1 MWATS
6 ARRRSIWA
14 ATTMSDATTGGREDQ
29 HQRDRQL
36 DQDAGHGAG
45 TATTAVP

>member
-1 MWATS
+1 MGHVGPATFDMGP
-6 ARRRSIWA
+6 
-14 ATTMSDATTGGREDQ
+14 ATTMSSATTGGEDQ

>member
-1 MWATS
+1 MGP
-6 ARRRSIWA
+6 